1 MEIRKLLEMTST
13 VTKIAS
19 HPNDDPDTA
28 LRKQL
33 LMGVS
38 IVIIPAGL
46 IWGAIYLAFGEYIA
60 ASIPT
65 GYSILSLASILMLA
79 VTRRFELFRVVQLL
93 LILFSPFILMLAMGG
108 FHQGSVVFIW
118 SVMAPFGALLYHHHS
133 AAYRWLFAYMILLI
147 ASAFA
152 QPLLPAH
159 PLLPDSFVTFMFT
172 LNIGVVSLITFG
184 LINSFVKGKDEALEL
199 LRLEKE
205 KSERL
210 LLNVLPKEIAP
221 ALKEE
226 HGIIAEH
233 YESASVLFADIVGFT
248 QLSAMLKPDE
258 MVTLLNEIF
267 SHFDSLVE
275 KYNLEKI
282 RTIGDNYMVAAG
294 VPVPRDDHALAL
306 ANMAVDL
313 CDFIRRYPPYN
324 GQKVNFRIG
333 INSGPLVAGI
343 IGRKKFHYDIWGDTV
358 NTASRM
364 ESTGEPG
371 RIQITSSTRQLLDP
385 YFTLIPRG
393 TISIKGKGEIETW
406 FLEGKRIHSAIG

>member
-1 MEIRKLLEMTST
+1 MEIRKLLEMTSA
-13 VTKIAS
+13 VTRIAS
-19 HPNDDPDTA
+19 HANDDPDTA

-60 ASIPT
+60 ASIPI
-65 GYSILSLASILMLA
+65 GYSILSLTSMLMLV
-79 VTRRFELFRVVQLL
+79 VTRRFELFRAVQLL
-93 LILFSPFILMLAMGG
+93 LILFSPFILMLTMGG

-118 SVMAPFGALLYHHHS
+118 SVMAPFGALLYHRS
-133 AAYRWLFAYMILLI
+133 AAYGWLLAYMLLLI
-147 ASAFA
+147 VSAFA
-152 QPLLPAH
+152 QPFLPAH
-159 PLLPDSFVTFMFT
+159 PLVPESFVTFMFV
-172 LNIGVVSLITFG
+172 LNIGSVSLITFG
-184 LINSFVKGKDEALEL
+184 LVNSFVKGEEEALEL

-226 HGIIAEH
+226 HGIIAQH

-248 QLSAMLKPDE
+248 QLSAILKPDE
-258 MVTLLNEIF
+258 MVGLLNDIF

-294 VPVPRDDHALAL
+294 VPIPRDDHALAL

-333 INSGPLVAGI
+333 INSGPVVAGI
-343 IGRKKFHYDIWGDTV
+343 IGRQKFHYDIWGDTV

-364 ESTGEPG
+364 ESTGVPG

-385 YFTLIPRG
+385 YFTIVPRG
-393 TISIKGKGEIETW
+393 KISIKGKGEIETW
-406 FLEGKRIHSAIG
+406 FLEGKQIRSATG